1 MVREK
6 PIVVHGKNYKDQK
19 SKAVLGSETFV
30 SLTKRR
36 LPVRHGDFVKPES
49 FCTCVLKAKYY
60 PNGMLE
66 DTGFTGNASST
77 WQAIAHGLELLKKG
91 LMWRV

>member
-1 MVREK
+1 
-6 PIVVHGKNYKDQK
+6 
-19 SKAVLGSETFV
+19 LGSETFV

-66 DTGFTGNASST
+66 DTGFTGMPHQLGKLSHMGSNC
-77 WQAIAHGLELLKKG
+77 
-91 LMWRV
+91 